1 MWLGENYP
9 PIPHFPG
16 LVLRNNFRGRKIEKK
31 CQYIYRLLW
40 KTKVVFTSPGV
51 LSVGSDP

>member
-16 LVLRNNFRGRKIEKK
+16 LVLRNNFRGRKIENK